1 MLPELPCVPAS
12 KSVGGQQSHGEDQK
26 AITLFDFCDIHSMHS
41 SEFASWE
48 VNTALLRVFWA
59 ENQTFDSA
67 SHSWCVKESQA
78 NNLTFIP
85 TKQYL
90 RIRYNIFHVGFGM
103 SK

>member
-48 VNTALLRVFWA
+48 VNTALLRVF
-59 ENQTFDSA
+59 
-67 SHSWCVKESQA
+67 
-78 NNLTFIP
+78 
-85 TKQYL
+85 
-90 RIRYNIFHVGFGM
+90 
-103 SK
+103 